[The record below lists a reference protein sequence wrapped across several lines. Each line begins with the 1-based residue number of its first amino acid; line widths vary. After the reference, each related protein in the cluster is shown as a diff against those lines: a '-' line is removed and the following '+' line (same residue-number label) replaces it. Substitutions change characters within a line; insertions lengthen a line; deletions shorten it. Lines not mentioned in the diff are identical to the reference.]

1 MSARGSR
8 RYPSRP
14 LVGVGAL
21 IIRGDRI
28 VLVERGKRP
37 QKGKW
42 SLPGGAL
49 ETGETLAEGLSRE
62 VREETGLDVKPVRLV
77 EVFERIV
84 RDRRGRVEYHYVLLD
99 YLCRVRAGRL
109 RASDDS
115 SDARWV
121 PRTEIPRYQLTEGT
135 LEVIERAFRLA

>member
-1 MSARGSR
+1 MPSQKSR
-8 RYPSRP
+8 RYPQRP

-28 VLVERGKRP
+28 VLVERGREP

-49 ETGETLAEGLSRE
+49 ETGETISEGLCRE
-62 VREETGLDVKPVRLV
+62 VQEETGLDVRLIQLV
-77 EVFERIV
+77 EIFERIV
-84 RDRRGRVEYHYVLLD
+84 RDSRGDVEYHYVLLD

-115 SDARWV
+115 ADARWV
-121 PRTEIPRYQLTEGT
+121 PRSEVHRYPLTEGT
-135 LEVIERAFRLA
+135 LEVIDKAFRLA